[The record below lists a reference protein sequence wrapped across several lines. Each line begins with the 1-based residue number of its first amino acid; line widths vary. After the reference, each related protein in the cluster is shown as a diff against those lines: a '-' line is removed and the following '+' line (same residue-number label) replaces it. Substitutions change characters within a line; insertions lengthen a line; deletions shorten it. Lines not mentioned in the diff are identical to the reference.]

1 MALTDLTRISTS
13 GIATG
18 TSLSGAILHGDA
30 HFRGTQVG
38 VTSALFDSSDNA
50 LEFNDNVKIKLG
62 NSGDLNLYHDGDN
75 SYIQESGTGQLKI
88 LSTGLSVRNAGDNK
102 QMALFTANSS
112 VALYDNGFKKFETT
126 STGAVVTGI
135 LTATSFSGPI
145 IGSPISNP
153 SGISTF
159 YDVRVINN
167 LTVEGTTTTLD
178 TNLIGVDRVEV
189 GANSNSI
196 VGVAITQSGT
206 ADIIRLYDGSTQ
218 VVTVDDEGNI
228 GIGTNS
234 PSGLTHWVAP
244 SDMNLY
250 LKSKNATGTIRWNYE
265 DSGGTVRANH
275 AFVNYG
281 NGKSDFFT
289 WATHDGSSLGER
301 LRITKEGKV
310 GISSAIP
317 SEKLDVVGNIKASG
331 TITGSSF
338 VGALPISNDGN
349 NRVITATGTTGTLN
363 GEENFTYDG
372 TSCTIKGTTD
382 GVLNLDTTDSRGS
395 FIRFKQDGTTKV
407 WVGSGQ
413 GLSLGDVDDLGLLA
427 TDNII
432 MRAGAAERLR
442 ITGIG
447 SVGINQSTPTA
458 ELEVC
463 PVTNTADTATI
474 FINAKTHDTNVAS
487 EAILK
492 FGYGHSGSPDASGYI
507 KLNENGGNNFDGDL
521 IFGVPTNNSAGGSVT
536 NERFRIRYNGQ
547 VSISDAGN
555 TFGNARLNIRPTN
568 RTTAFDAQDGD
579 TWHDF
584 VLMQGGGA
592 TNNAV
597 GIAFEI
603 ENGGDYHKNAGTGIC
618 AVKNGTNGDYGADLA
633 FITRPHQAVAEE
645 RLRITSTGHTLF
657 GVDTKND
664 TRNAKGITLKGASGG
679 TGISFETMGSNG
691 SRNWRIRPDD
701 LVDWGTLE
709 FSVSPTSNSTTD
721 WPDEAADVVLA
732 LQPGREIDT
741 GTKTITG
748 GNNLAIQ
755 NFRVK
760 GVWSGAPSIGKSIEL
775 ISGYDSAVKMA
786 AIGYNLT
793 DVNLGS
799 TYGGDLTFH
808 TQPLYSSPT
817 TPIPVRMRIS
827 SKGYVTKPETPAFFA
842 THTGATSPVTGTLT
856 YNTSGTGYYNN
867 GTHLSTST
875 GKFTAPV
882 AGIYHFHFHGFVQS
896 NAASSYFETN
906 FIRYNAA
913 SNNNT
918 TMTRQYGDNDW
929 TGNDYGPSFSMHLTC
944 EMQVNDK
951 MYVVH
956 NGCGL
961 HGSNG
966 YYFGGY
972 HIG

>member
-62 NSGDLNLYHDGDN
+62 NSGDLEIYHNGADNYIDATTGALFFRNTLPTNTIFQTGNFLIKNQSNNQNVANFAPGANGGGLLYHEN
-75 SYIQESGTGQLKI
+75 VL
-88 LSTGLSVRNAGDNK
+88 RFN
-102 QMALFTANSS
+102 
-112 VALYDNGFKKFETT
+112 TT
-126 STGAVVTGI
+126 SSGAVVTGV

-206 ADIIRLYDGSTQ
+206 ADLIRLYDGSTQ

-250 LKSKNATGTIRWNYE
+250 LKSKNPSGTIRWNYE
-265 DSGGTVRANH
+265 DEGGTVRANH

-281 NGKSDFFT
+281 NAKTDFFT
-289 WATHDGSSLGER
+289 WGTHDGSSLAER
-301 LRITKEGKV
+301 LRISKEGNI

-395 FIRFKQDGTTKV
+395 FIRFQQGGTTKV

-413 GLSLGDVDDLGLLA
+413 GLSLGDVDDLGLRA

-432 MRAGAAERLR
+432 MRAGSSERLR
-442 ITGIG
+442 IASDGNITNTGIATSFVTTTFSANFAKLDLRG
-447 SVGINQSTPTA
+447 TNIANSNHYLLSYGAGHANNQ
-458 ELEVC
+458 EFHMV
-463 PVTNTADTATI
+463 NTLGDLVFRT
-474 FINAKTHDTNVAS
+474 
-487 EAILK
+487 
-492 FGYGHSGSPDASGYI
+492 GSGSDTDRLRIDTSGRISNNSRVATDYGSPNLLI
-507 KLNENGGNNFDGDL
+507 SGNNSTFTMMGDGSINNSSYTGIKFRVAGGSTGDYTKAGIFAQRRGGYNDLDL
-521 IFGVPTNNSAGGSVT
+521 IF
-536 NERFRIRYNGQ
+536 
-547 VSISDAGN
+547 
-555 TFGNARLNIRPTN
+555 
-568 RTTAFDAQDGD
+568 AFDTVADATGVSDDDGKVRIKSD
-579 TWHDF
+579 GH
-584 VLMQGGGA
+584 VLFSGL
-592 TNNAV
+592 T
-597 GIAFEI
+597 
-603 ENGGDYHKNAGTGIC
+603 
-618 AVKNGTNGDYGADLA
+618 
-633 FITRPHQAVAEE
+633 
-645 RLRITSTGHTLF
+645 
-657 GVDTKND
+657 TKND
-664 TRNAKGITLKGASGG
+664 TRNAKGITIKSSSGG
-679 TGISFETMGSNG
+679 AGISFETLGSNG

-709 FSVSPTSNSTTD
+709 FSVSPTANDTTD
-721 WPDEAADVVLA
+721 WPDTTADVVLA

-760 GVWSGAPSIGKSIEL
+760 GVYSGANSIGKSIEL

-793 DVNLGS
+793 DVNNGS

-817 TPIPVRMRIS
+817 TPLPVRMRIS

-882 AGIYHFHFHGFVQS
+882 AGIYHFHFHGFIQS
-896 NAASSYFETN
+896 NAPSSYFETN
-906 FIRYNAA
+906 FVRYNAA
-913 SNNNT
+913 SNNTT

-929 TGNDYGPSFSMHLTC
+929 TGNDYGPSISMHLTC
-944 EMQVNDK
+944 EMEVNDK

-956 NGCGL
+956 NGCGF